1 MEKVII
7 RDDFIKLGQAMKLAG
22 MVGSGVDAKMLIQ
35 DGQVEALQGDEAS
48 WLAVRKDQGRQW
60 NIYDW
65 KGELSCTLEGEED
78 SWLSLSGPLL
88 ELRCRN
94 YTAYY
99 EPESGTCVFRTWF
112 SLGDRG
118 GEAQEPAG

>member
-1 MEKVII
+1 MRSILWFRGLFRFGLSWVTVARGLLLI
-7 RDDFIKLGQAMKLAG
+7 LAPTFH
-22 MVGSGVDAKMLIQ
+22 
-35 DGQVEALQGDEAS
+35 DGHALQGDEAS

-65 KGELSCTLEGEED
+65 KGELSCTLEGEEE